1 MFRNIFSHIDNIT
14 IFPIITMI
22 LFMLVF
28 IGVIIYAFK
37 LNKKS
42 VDYYSNLPLDDK
54 ENKKINLE

>member
-1 MFRNIFSHIDNIT
+1 
-14 IFPIITMI
+14 
-22 LFMLVF
+22 MLVF

-54 ENKKINLE
+54 ENNKINLE

>member
-1 MFRNIFSHIDNIT
+1 MFRNIFSHIDNISF
-14 IFPIITMI
+14 FPIITMI

-28 IGVIIYAFK
+28 IGVIIYVFK

-54 ENKKINLE
+54 ENNKINLE

>member
-1 MFRNIFSHIDNIT
+1 MFRNIFSHKDNIS

-42 VDYYSNLPLDDK
+42 VDYYINLPLDDK
-54 ENKKINLE
+54 ENNKINLE